1 MIFDS
6 FIDVPL
12 WNRASWQGVGFL
24 CFQDQPPTLGILF
37 RDIAAGE
44 AIFRQWKDRL
54 GDCDENNALRI
65 TIVEGPIPGA
75 QPGYNIRI
83 GSNAP
88 AILRLAKERGVDPP
102 DSGVLM
108 ISRIHRMNPPPG
120 SENLHHFKTHYAHHK
135 EFDLV
140 QVKVDPARGML
151 VNAQSAIRKS
161 EIHLRQVE
169 HILEGDIDRDA
180 VIAPPG

>member
-24 CFQDQPPTLGILF
+24 CFPEQPPTLGLLF
-37 RDIAAGE
+37 RDVSAGE
-44 AIFRQWKDRL
+44 EIFRQWKGRL
-54 GDCDENNALRI
+54 GASDKNNELRI

-75 QPGYNIRI
+75 KPGYNIRI

-88 AILRLAKERGVDPP
+88 TILRLAKERGVAPP
-102 DSGVLM
+102 DSGILM
-108 ISRIHRMNPPPG
+108 ISRVHRMNPPPG
-120 SENLHHFKTHYAHHK
+120 SENLHHFKAHYARHNV
-135 EFDLV
+135 FDLV
-140 QVKVDPARGML
+140 QISVDPARGML

-161 EIHLRQVE
+161 EICLRQVE
-169 HILEGDIDRDA
+169 HILDGDIDRDA
-180 VIAPPG
+180 VVAPPG

>member
-12 WNRASWQGVGFL
+12 WDRASWQGVGFL
-24 CFQDQPPTLGILF
+24 CFPDRRPTFGLLF
-37 RDIAAGE
+37 RDVPAGE
-44 AIFRQWKDRL
+44 EIFRQWKRRL
-54 GDCDENNALRI
+54 GESDENNELRI

-75 QPGYNIRI
+75 TPGYNIRI
-83 GSNAP
+83 GSDVP
-88 AILRLAKERGVDPP
+88 AILRLAKERGDAAP

-120 SENLHHFKTHYAHHK
+120 SENLHRFKTHYGLHK

-140 QVKVDPARGML
+140 QIAVDPSRGML
-151 VNAQSAIRKS
+151 VNQQSAIKKS
-161 EIHLRQVE
+161 EIHLRQIE
-169 HILEGDIDRDA
+169 HILDGDIDRDA
-180 VIAPPG
+180 IVAPPE